1 MLDIDAR
8 HETNELISNK
18 HKFVSTVHYEE
29 FLNICEKFI
38 LFIIFLLI
46 YVMTINVS
54 KGCTNI
60 SAISY
65 NYYTTTK
72 INHD

>member
-18 HKFVSTVHYEE
+18 HEFISTVYR
-29 FLNICEKFI
+29 LLSKFI